1 MLKTIAHTAIY
12 FEETFLRNAIQ
23 LKTKK
28 TQHWRL
34 SITDRVSDVVSVP
47 LRQMGYLEL
56 SAFLENLQILRQTNS
71 LAEFMNF
78 LQQLH
83 YLRENRQL
91 FSYFHAVTFYLSV
104 TNSSNL
110 NSLELGLVKDKAKLL
125 SLWIF

>member
-1 MLKTIAHTAIY
+1 M
-12 FEETFLRNAIQ
+12 
-23 LKTKK
+23 
-28 TQHWRL
+28 
-34 SITDRVSDVVSVP
+34 VSDVVSVP

-91 FSYFHAVTFYLSV
+91 FSYFHVVTFYLSV
-104 TNSSNL
+104 TNTSNL

-125 SLWIF
+125 SL

>member
-28 TQHWRL
+28 TQDWRL

-91 FSYFHAVTFYLSV
+91 FSYFHVVTFYLSV